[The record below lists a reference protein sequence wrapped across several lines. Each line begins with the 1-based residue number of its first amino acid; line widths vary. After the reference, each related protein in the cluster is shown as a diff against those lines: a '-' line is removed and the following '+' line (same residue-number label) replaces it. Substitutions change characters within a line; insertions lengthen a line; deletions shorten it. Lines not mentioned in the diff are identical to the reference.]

1 MHERFSCICGADVQL
16 RNINNHFT
24 TKKHISFLLN
34 FGKLINDYKHLSKTE
49 AKKTI
54 LKKNI
59 KFCDAENQKDPFT
72 ITWD

>member
-1 MHERFSCICGADVQL
+1 MHERFNCICGADIQL

-34 FGKLINDYKHLSKTE
+34 YGKLINDYKHLSKKE
-49 AKKTI
+49 AKNTI
-54 LKKNI
+54 LKKDI
-59 KFCDAENQKDPFT
+59 SYREPTSKDPFI